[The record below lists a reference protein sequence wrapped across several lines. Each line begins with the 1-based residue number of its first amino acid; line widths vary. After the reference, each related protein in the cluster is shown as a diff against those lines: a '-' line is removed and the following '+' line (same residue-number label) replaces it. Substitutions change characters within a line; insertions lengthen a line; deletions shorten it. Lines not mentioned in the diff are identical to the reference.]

1 MAGPGFPGAVQSRQG
16 RQRRGREE
24 AIMKIMIAAGGTG
37 GHVFPALAVAAHLRT
52 GGHEVV
58 WMGAPDSF
66 ESRTV
71 PRHGIAMEL
80 VRVQGL
86 RGKGLLRWLA
96 APARLLGALLQ
107 ALAALRR
114 QRPNIMLG
122 MGGFASGPGG
132 VAAWLCRRPL
142 VIHEQNAAAGLT
154 NRLLAH
160 LARRVLEA
168 FPGTFDGARVRTVG
182 NPVRAGFAELPAPAQ
197 RIGARGA
204 PGQVLVVGGSQGARV
219 LNEVV
224 PAALARM
231 PAAQRP
237 QVLHQGGRTVALAR
251 AAYAECGVDGDVR
264 EFIDDMASA
273 YAWADLVICRA
284 GASTVA
290 ELAAAGCAALL
301 VPYPHAVDDHQTR
314 NGQYLVDAGAAL
326 MVPEALLTGELL
338 AEMLGGLLLRR
349 QQLVSMGAAARA
361 AAWPE
366 AAADIAR
373 NCLECACP

>member
-1 MAGPGFPGAVQSRQG
+1 
-16 RQRRGREE
+16 
-24 AIMKIMIAAGGTG
+24 MIAAGGTG
-37 GHVFPALAVAAHLRT
+37 GHVFPALAVAHELRAR
-52 GGHEVV
+52 GHQVV

-71 PRHGIAMEL
+71 PRHGIAMEY

-86 RGKGLLRWLA
+86 RGKGALRWLA
-96 APARLLGALLQ
+96 APARLLRALAQ

-114 QRPNIMLG
+114 QRPNLLLG
-122 MGGFASGPGG
+122 MGGFASAPGG

-160 LARRVLEA
+160 LAMRVLQA
-168 FPGTFDGARVRTVG
+168 FPGTFAGPRVRTVG
-182 NPVRAGFAELPAPAQ
+182 NPVRAGFAELPPPAQ

-204 PGQVLVVGGSQGARV
+204 PGQVLVVGGSQGSRV

-231 PAAQRP
+231 AQAQRP
-237 QVLHQGGRTVALAR
+237 RLRHQGGRTVELAR
-251 AAYAECGVDGDVR
+251 AAYARHGVDGEVC
-264 EFIDDMASA
+264 EFIDDMAAA

-326 MVPEALLTGELL
+326 MVPEALLTAERL
-338 AEMLGGLLLRR
+338 AEMLGGLLARR
-349 QQLVSMGAAARA
+349 GQLVTMGVAARA
-361 AAWPE
+361 AAWPD
-366 AAADIAR
+366 AVGAIAQA
-373 NCLECACP
+373 CMECACP